1 MVLLVYLRRHDIKPS
16 AVISLFL
23 HPHKYTRN
31 DKNVSRDPMFGRT
44 FMGSWLARLGSLTDP
59 FRVRVITFPRLSPTH
74 RYANLTSICQISVSR
89 SLQNSDNT
97 QGTVGHCV
105 ARGEKFVLYSL
116 EYGTTAAELNPPKNL
131 IRNSLGISVS
141 HARDQQPPLQWL
153 AR

>member
-1 MVLLVYLRRHDIKPS
+1 MTK
-16 AVISLFL
+16 
-23 HPHKYTRN
+23 
-31 DKNVSRDPMFGRT
+31 T
-44 FMGSWLARLGSLTDP
+44 FHAIPCLDALSWGAGWLGSLTDP

-89 SLQNSDNT
+89 SLQNSDT

-116 EYGTTAAELNPPKNL
+116 EYGTAAAELNPPKNL